1 MKGKKSLLVVLP
13 FSVGMILAACSTDK
27 PDQSSS
33 SSSQASSVI
42 SSSPISSSTSSSS
55 SKQESSSSQSDPVT
69 HRAGLNKA
77 LAEGAITRNYDERFD
92 TIIEDFSGES
102 MLGNSDGVVHKAFL
116 REVVDSDLESFQIT
130 PDSAIY
136 KMASAA
142 FGGDKT
148 LIGQSSINFKM
159 RVASGKLSIK
169 DLILGIRPSDD
180 NSGHVYPIN
189 LADALDSEQE
199 ALPELTNEFQ
209 TISISVSESVGDED
223 TLFPGTQLKVLSEA
237 TGFHLYVKSEIE
249 VSAVVEIAEVS
260 YSKGDSTVVIDDF
273 NRTTVTGN
281 PNVYWGPT
289 DCADSVLIR
298 KGVEISNGK
307 KYTTPVL
314 NEKQRGYSHIVFE
327 ALGDMSGS
335 NVEIAYDDDSNT
347 VKTLAFKDL
356 KAKTD
361 KAVVNTVDGI
371 FAPIAIDLSVFAGP
385 TDANIKTVTIKN
397 DGKNELMIANVFGT
411 SFEEPVLDKK
421 YPNINTETA
430 VTFDNFERDIT
441 SLDADW
447 DASAANEKNIAAGI
461 NGFVSYSN
469 GANISTSEGALHLPG
484 VSEGYDEV
492 TIGSSHTFAGAQYL
506 VFSIKGEEGAD
517 LSTFRFEMGSASAI
531 WFNSAMAMEGVR
543 TYGDA
548 DFASPYVTEDG
559 YTWYVVD
566 LNYHNVKAGDL
577 INIYYSGEK
586 DISISSIF
594 YANSFSATKVLD
606 GWADTTADVELSGY
620 KYAGN
625 VGKALDAKYIGFT
638 VKGDGTD
645 ATLATF
651 RFELNGETKWIN
663 KDEVDVYD
671 AKGSKVDEDTVIPE
685 EDTTYYVDISTFPTE
700 GNGMTHIHVG
710 GDGAGKVTFANVFAA
725 TSGISFDAMGAND
738 IETTEGCYAYCG
750 GWKATAHADKIYVA
764 MSSEDSSSD
773 LSQFRVEAAGKTI
786 WAKDNAE
793 LLKNVDGS
801 SVVLANK
808 LTSTPTTVVI
818 DLKAAGIAVEKDGE
832 VHLHNSQDTAWKLA
846 LGAATAYSEEIP
858 YSTALASYVE
868 TWLD

>member
-1 MKGKKSLLVVLP
+1 MKGKKLLLVMLP
-13 FSVGMILAACSTDK
+13 LSVGMILAACGPDNK

-33 SSSQASSVI
+33 SNSPASSVTPTPA
-42 SSSPISSSTSSSS
+42 SSSETPISSSEQQDTSSS
-55 SKQESSSSQSDPVT
+55 KTDPVT
-69 HRAGLNKA
+69 HRAGLNKT

-92 TIIEDFSGES
+92 TIIEDFSGDS
-102 MLGNSDGVVHKAFL
+102 LLGTTDGATHKAYL
-116 REVVDSDLESFQIT
+116 REVVDSNLESFQIT

-136 KMASAA
+136 KMASAT

-189 LADALDSEQE
+189 LGEALDSEQE
-199 ALPELTNEFQ
+199 TLPELTNEFQ
-209 TISISVSESVGDED
+209 TISVSVSESVGDED
-223 TLFPGTQLKVLSEA
+223 TLFPETQLKVLSEA
-237 TGFHLYVKSEIE
+237 TGFHLYVKSGIE
-249 VSAVVEIAEVS
+249 VSAVIEIAEVS
-260 YSKGDSTVVIDDF
+260 YSKGDSTVIIDDF
-273 NRTTVTGN
+273 NRSTITGN

-289 DCADSVLIR
+289 DCADAVLVR

-335 NVEIAYDDDSNT
+335 SVEVAYDDAANT

-361 KAVVNTVDGI
+361 NAVVNTVDGI
-371 FAPIAIDLSVFAGP
+371 FAPIAIDLSTFAGP
-385 TDANIKTVTIKN
+385 ADANIKTVTIKN

-421 YPNINTETA
+421 YPNINAESA
-430 VTFDNFERDIT
+430 VTFDNFERDIA
-441 SLDADW
+441 SLDSDW

-469 GANISTSEGALHLPG
+469 GANISTSGGALHLPG
-484 VSEGYDEV
+484 VTEGYDEV
-492 TIGSSHTFAGAQYL
+492 TIGSTHTFAGAQYI

-517 LSTFRFEMGSASAI
+517 LSTFRFEMGSATAI
-531 WFNSAMAMEGVR
+531 WFNSAMAMEGVK

-548 DFASPYVTEDG
+548 NFASPYVTEDG

-566 LNYHNVKAGDL
+566 LNYHNVQAGDL

-586 DISISSIF
+586 AISISSIF
-594 YANSFSATKVLD
+594 YANAFSAAKVLD
-606 GWADTTADVELSGY
+606 GWADTTPDIDLAGY

-625 VGKALDAKYIGFT
+625 VGKALDAKYVGFT
-638 VKGDGTD
+638 VKGDGKD
-645 ATLATF
+645 ATFATF
-651 RFELNGETKWIN
+651 RFQLNGEIKWIN

-671 AKGSKVDEDTVIPE
+671 AKGSKVNKDTVIPE

-700 GNGMTHIHVG
+700 GDGFTHVHVG
-710 GDGAGKVTFANVFAA
+710 GDGTGTVTFANVFAA
-725 TSGISFDAMGAND
+725 AKGISFDAMGANNV
-738 IETTEGCYAYCG
+738 EAAAGYGYCG
-750 GWKATAHADKIYVA
+750 GWKATAHTDKIYVA
-764 MSSEDSSSD
+764 MSSVDSSSD
-773 LSQFRVEAAGKTI
+773 LSQFRVEAAGKII
-786 WAKDNAE
+786 WAKDNVE

-801 SVVLANK
+801 PVNLTDK
-808 LTSTPTTVVI
+808 LTETPVTVVI
-818 DLKAAGIAVEKDGE
+818 DLKAAGIATEKDGE
-832 VHLHNSQDTAWKLA
+832 VHLHNSQDADWKLT

-858 YSTALASYVE
+858 YSTALATYVE
-868 TWLD
+868 TWA

>member
-1 MKGKKSLLVVLP
+1 MLP
-13 FSVGMILAACSTDK
+13 LSVGAILAACSPENK

-33 SSSQASSVI
+33 SSSPSSSVI
-42 SSSPISSSTSSSS
+42 SSSTSTSSSS
-55 SKQESSSSQSDPVT
+55 SSSSSKTDPVT
-69 HRAGLNKA
+69 HRAGLNKT
-77 LAEGAITRNYDERFD
+77 LAEGAVTRNYDERFD
-92 TIIEDFSGES
+92 TIIEDFSGET
-102 MLGNSDGVVHKAFL
+102 MLGSSDGVAHKAYL
-116 REVVDSDLESFQIT
+116 REVVDSNLESFQTT

-136 KMASAA
+136 KMASAT

-180 NSGHVYPIN
+180 NSGHVYPIS

-209 TISISVSESVGDED
+209 TISVSVSESVGDEG

-237 TGFHLYVKSEIE
+237 TGFHLYVKSDIE

-260 YSKGDSTVVIDDF
+260 YSKGDTSVIIDDF
-273 NRTTVTGN
+273 NRATVTGN

-289 DCADSVLIR
+289 DCADAVLIR

-314 NEKQRGYSHIVFE
+314 SEKQRGYSHIVFE

-335 NVEIAYDDDSNT
+335 SVEVAYDDTANT

-356 KAKTD
+356 KADTD
-361 KAVVNTVDGI
+361 KVVVNTVDGI
-371 FAPIAIDLSVFAGP
+371 FAPIAIDLSTFAGP
-385 TDANIKTVTIKN
+385 TGANIKTVTIKN

-430 VTFDNFERDIT
+430 VTFDNFERDIA
-441 SLDADW
+441 SLNDNW
-447 DASAANEKNIAAGI
+447 DESAANEKNVAAGI

-469 GANISTSEGALHLPG
+469 GANISTSGGALHLPG
-484 VSEGYDEV
+484 VSDGYDEV
-492 TIGSSHTFAGAQYL
+492 TIGSTHTFAGAQYI
-506 VFSIKGEEGAD
+506 VFSIKGEEDVD
-517 LSTFRFEMGSASAI
+517 LSTFRFSMGSAEAI
-531 WFNSAMAMEGVR
+531 WFNSAMAMEGVK
-543 TYGDA
+543 TYGDSS
-548 DFASPYVTEDG
+548 FTSPYVTSDG

-566 LNYHNVKAGDL
+566 LNYHNVQAGDL
-577 INIYYSGEK
+577 INIYYSGAK
-586 DISISSIF
+586 NISISSIF
-594 YANSFSATKVLD
+594 YANSFSATKALD
-606 GWADTTADVELSGY
+606 GWADTTADVDLADY

-625 VGKALDAKYIGFT
+625 VGKALGTKYIGFT
-638 VKGDGTD
+638 VKGDGKD

-651 RFELNGETKWIN
+651 RFQLNNETRWIN
-663 KDEVDVYD
+663 KGEVVVYD
-671 AKGSKVDEDTVIPE
+671 AKGSKVDKDTVIPE
-685 EDTTYYVDISTFPTE
+685 EGATYYVDVSSFPTE
-700 GNGMTHIHVG
+700 GDGMAHVHVG
-710 GDGAGKVTFANVFAA
+710 GDGAGKVTFTNIFAA
-725 TSGISFDAMGAND
+725 TSGISFDAMGANKV
-738 IETTEGCYAYCG
+738 EAQAGYGYCG
-750 GWKATAHADKIYVA
+750 GWDATAHTDKIYLA
-764 MSSEDSSSD
+764 MSSEDSSCD
-773 LSQFRVEAAGKTI
+773 LSQFRIEVAGKLV

-801 SVVLANK
+801 SVNLANK

-818 DLKAAGIAVEKDGE
+818 DLKAAGIAAEKGGA
-832 VHLHNSQDTAWKLA
+832 VHFHNSQDAAWKLT

-868 TWLD
+868 TWA

>member
-1 MKGKKSLLVVLP
+1 MKGKKLLLVMLP
-13 FSVGMILAACSTDK
+13 FSVGMILAACSPDNK

-33 SSSQASSVI
+33 SNSPTSSVTPTPASSSETPA
-42 SSSPISSSTSSSS
+42 SSSEQEDTSSS
-55 SKQESSSSQSDPVT
+55 KTDPVT
-69 HRAGLNKA
+69 HRAGLNKT

-92 TIIEDFSGES
+92 SIIEDFSGES
-102 MLGNSDGVVHKAFL
+102 LLGTTDGVTHKAYL
-116 REVVDSDLESFQIT
+116 REVVDSNLESFQIT

-136 KMASAA
+136 KMASAT

-189 LADALDSEQE
+189 LGEALDSEQE

-209 TISISVSESVGDED
+209 TISVSVSESVGDEG
-223 TLFPGTQLKVLSEA
+223 TLFPETQLKVLSEA
-237 TGFHLYVKSEIE
+237 TGFHLYVKSGIE

-260 YSKGDSTVVIDDF
+260 YSKGDSTVIIDDF
-273 NRTTVTGN
+273 NRSTITGN

-289 DCADSVLIR
+289 DCADAVLVR

-335 NVEIAYDDDSNT
+335 SVEVAYDDAANT

-361 KAVVNTVDGI
+361 NAVVNTVDGI
-371 FAPIAIDLSVFAGP
+371 FAPIAIDLSTFAGP
-385 TDANIKTVTIKN
+385 ADANIKTVTIKN

-411 SFEEPVLDKK
+411 SFEEPILDKK
-421 YPNINTETA
+421 YPNINAESA

-469 GANISTSEGALHLPG
+469 GANISTSGGALHLPG
-484 VSEGYDEV
+484 VTEGYDEV
-492 TIGSSHTFAGAQYL
+492 TIGSTHTFAGAQYI

-531 WFNSAMAMEGVR
+531 WFNSAMAMEGVK

-548 DFASPYVTEDG
+548 NFASPYVTEDG

-566 LNYHNVKAGDL
+566 LNYHNVQAGDL

-586 DISISSIF
+586 NISISSIF
-594 YANSFSATKVLD
+594 YANSFSAAKVLD
-606 GWADTTADVELSGY
+606 GWADTTPDIDLAGY

-625 VGKALDAKYIGFT
+625 VGKALDAKYVGFT
-638 VKGDGTD
+638 VKGDGKD

-671 AKGSKVDEDTVIPE
+671 AKGSKIGKDTVIPE

-710 GDGAGKVTFANVFAA
+710 GDGAGTVTFANVFAA
-725 TSGISFDAMGAND
+725 TKGISFDAMGANNV
-738 IETTEGCYAYCG
+738 EAGAGYGYCG
-750 GWKATAHADKIYVA
+750 GWKATAHTDKIYIA
-764 MSSEDSSSD
+764 MSSADSSSD

-801 SVVLANK
+801 PVTLTDK
-808 LTSTPTTVVI
+808 LTETPVTVVI
-818 DLKAAGIAVEKDGE
+818 DLKAAGIATEKDGE
-832 VHLHNSQDTAWKLA
+832 VHLHNSQDADWKLT

-868 TWLD
+868 TWA

>member
-1 MKGKKSLLVVLP
+1 MKGKKLLLVMLP
-13 FSVGMILAACSTDK
+13 FSVGMILAACSPDNK

-33 SSSQASSVI
+33 SNSPTSSVTPPPASS
-42 SSSPISSSTSSSS
+42 SETPISSSEQQDTSSS
-55 SKQESSSSQSDPVT
+55 KTDPVT
-69 HRAGLNKA
+69 HRAGLNKT

-102 MLGNSDGVVHKAFL
+102 LLGTTDGVTHKAYL
-116 REVVDSDLESFQIT
+116 REVVDSNLESFQIT

-136 KMASAA
+136 KMASAT

-189 LADALDSEQE
+189 LGDALDSEQE

-209 TISISVSESVGDED
+209 TISVSVSESVGDED
-223 TLFPGTQLKVLSEA
+223 TLFPETQLKVLSEA
-237 TGFHLYVKSEIE
+237 TGFHLYVKSGIE
-249 VSAVVEIAEVS
+249 VSAVIEIAEVS
-260 YSKGDSTVVIDDF
+260 YSKGDSTVIIDDF
-273 NRTTVTGN
+273 NRSTITGN

-289 DCADSVLIR
+289 DCANAVLVR

-314 NEKQRGYSHIVFE
+314 SEKQRGYSHIVFE

-335 NVEIAYDDDSNT
+335 SVEVAYDDAANT
-347 VKTLAFKDL
+347 VKALAFKDL

-361 KAVVNTVDGI
+361 NAVVNTVDGI
-371 FAPIAIDLSVFAGP
+371 FASIAIDLSTFAGP
-385 TDANIKTVTIKN
+385 ADANIKTVTIKN

-421 YPNINTETA
+421 YPNINAESA

-441 SLDADW
+441 SLDSDW

-469 GANISTSEGALHLPG
+469 GANISTSGGALHLPG
-484 VSEGYDEV
+484 VTEGYDEV
-492 TIGSSHTFAGAQYL
+492 TIGSTHTFADAQYI

-517 LSTFRFEMGSASAI
+517 LSTFRFEMGSATAI
-531 WFNSAMAMEGVR
+531 WFNSAMAMEGVK

-548 DFASPYVTEDG
+548 NFASPYLTEDG

-566 LNYHNVKAGDL
+566 LNYHNVQADDL

-586 DISISSIF
+586 AISISSIF
-594 YANSFSATKVLD
+594 YANAFSAAKVLD
-606 GWADTTADVELSGY
+606 GWTDTTPDIDLAGY

-625 VGKALDAKYIGFT
+625 VGKALDAKYVGFT
-638 VKGDGTD
+638 VKGDGKD
-645 ATLATF
+645 ATFATF
-651 RFELNGETKWIN
+651 RFQLNGETKWIN

-671 AKGSKVDEDTVIPE
+671 TKGSKVNKDTIIPE

-700 GNGMTHIHVG
+700 GDGFTHVHVG
-710 GDGAGKVTFANVFAA
+710 GDGAGTVTFTNIFAA
-725 TSGISFDAMGAND
+725 AKGISFDAMGANNV
-738 IETTEGCYAYCG
+738 EAAAGYGYCG
-750 GWKATAHADKIYVA
+750 GWKATAHTDKIYIA

-801 SVVLANK
+801 PITLTDK
-808 LTSTPTTVVI
+808 LTKDPVTVVI
-818 DLKAAGIAVEKDGE
+818 DLKAAGIATEKDGE
-832 VHLHNSQDTAWKLA
+832 VHLHNSQDAAWKLT

-858 YSTALASYVE
+858 YSTALATYVE
-868 TWLD
+868 TWA